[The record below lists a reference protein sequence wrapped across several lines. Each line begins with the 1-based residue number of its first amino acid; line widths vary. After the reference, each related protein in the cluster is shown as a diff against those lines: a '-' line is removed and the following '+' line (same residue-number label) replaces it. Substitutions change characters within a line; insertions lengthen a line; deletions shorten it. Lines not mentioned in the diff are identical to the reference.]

1 MTAAIRPAHG
11 LCPNTIVT
19 AQGAVLFYRDWGA
32 GSPVLFL
39 AGWTLNSDMWAY
51 QMEPLARQGFHCI
64 AYDRRAH

>member
-1 MTAAIRPAHG
+1 MSRSAAGYSVHDQPAIGRKRGSPETAVPDG
-11 LCPNTIVT
+11 
-19 AQGAVLFYRDWGA
+19 Q
-32 GSPVLFL
+32 PVLFL